1 MELARKQIVLKCQ
14 AVIFDLDGTLIDSVE
29 AIKRIWQ
36 DWANRRN
43 IVDPNLLDVA
53 TSMRTIEAV
62 RLLAP
67 HLDIEQETETLEN
80 AEATELD
87 GVNCVE
93 GAREILLTLP
103 RQSWGIVTS
112 ITRRTAL
119 AKLSHVVLP
128 VPQVL
133 VTSDDVQR
141 GKPAPD
147 GYLAAAER
155 LGVAGDQC
163 VAIEDTPPG
172 IQAARAAGM
181 AVIALATTHSA
192 RQIEQANLIVASL
205 KDIKSSDC
213 LGWGSHTQD
222 SGRRTIRLEINA
234 LSF

>member
-1 MELARKQIVLKCQ
+1 MELARKKIVLKCQ
-14 AVIFDLDGTLIDSVE
+14 AVIFDLDGTLIDSVQ
-29 AIKRIWQ
+29 AIKSIWQ
-36 DWANRRN
+36 EWANRCN

-87 GVNCVE
+87 GVIRVE

-119 AKLSHVVLP
+119 AKLSHVDLP
-128 VPQVL
+128 VPEVL
-133 VTSDDVQR
+133 VTSDDVQL

-163 VAIEDTPPG
+163 VVIEDTPPG

-192 RQIEQANLIVASL
+192 EQLEQANLIVSSL
-205 KDIKSSDC
+205 RDIKSSFC
-213 LGWGSHTQD
+213 LDRGCQSND
-222 SGRRTIRLEINA
+222 SNHGHIRLEIDA
-234 LSF
+234 L